1 MKTAVVTLQGQD
13 FVVMASAEPVLLAL
27 LKQLQRATRWHP
39 AAYHQNV
46 EALRDVLLTE
56 GGKTVSKAKLVQ
68 AIQLVGVPER
78 KAMGESS
85 LPRIPWLTDATN
97 TVWRQL
103 KSHHRPVHAWWHT
116 FWFFVAAVAA
126 FFAVGYGYAALQA
139 VISADPQRGGWV
151 VTQTSIGP
159 VRSWTDAHH
168 VDNAWP
174 YSWSAYLLSSCLFLL
189 VSVLAFRMR
198 QKGRVALY
206 GIIIFASVCL
216 SVAIWQTQRINTV
229 PPGAQAMSN
238 QRVEPLAPQLAY
250 LQQCGDGIP
259 YAFDSQTNGMLFRQ
273 LRDQGFLLATPIPT
287 RMSDGT
293 LDTPELCHQYD
304 TLRAKH
310 AKQDIVLQL
319 YAQAAD
325 GTPRV
330 YDFSDFQNS
339 DVTSSYGLFVR
350 P

>member
-13 FVVMASAEPVLLAL
+13 FVVSASAEPVLLVH

-39 AAYHQNV
+39 AAYRQNV

-56 GGKTVSKAKLVQ
+56 SGKTVSKAKLVQ

-85 LPRIPWLTDATN
+85 LPRIPWLTEAIN
-97 TVWRQL
+97 AVRRQL
-103 KSHHRPVHAWWHT
+103 KAHHRPVHAWRHT
-116 FWFFVAAVAA
+116 FWVVVAAVAA

-139 VISADPQRGGWV
+139 VTSVDAQKSGWV
-151 VTQTSIGP
+151 ATQTSIGP
-159 VRSWTDAHH
+159 VRSWTDAHYLA
-168 VDNAWP
+168 NAWP
-174 YSWSAYLLSSCLFLL
+174 YNWSAYLLSGGLFLL
-189 VSVLAFRMR
+189 ISVLAFRLR
-198 QKGRVALY
+198 QKGRGAPY
-206 GIIIFASVCL
+206 GIIIFACL
-216 SVAIWQTQRINTV
+216 CFNVAIWQTQRINTV

-250 LQQCGDGIP
+250 LQQCGDEIP
-259 YAFDSQTNGMLFRQ
+259 YAFDSQTNGMLFRH

-293 LDTPELCHQYD
+293 LGTSELCHQYD

-330 YDFSDFQNS
+330 YDFSDIQNA
-339 DVTSSYGLFVR
+339 DVTSSYGLFVK